1 MIKLNLLRK
10 GEKEEDT
17 IEGKTTSPELR
28 TAIKFETKSASKIDK
43 NGIEDI
49 EIIPIKRPYS
59 YVRIIYNHNNNEY
72 SYNVVEPK
80 LTEDEKKSLDF
91 IEDSLIKTLD
101 YELEEIGE
109 ESVEKYLK
117 ESIDEI
123 IDDYSLDIDEKLKNK
138 LFYYVCRDFIGF
150 GKIDIFMKDLQLE
163 DISCDGPGVPIFLF
177 HRKYESIR
185 TNVIFDT
192 EEELDSYVIKLVQ
205 RSGKHISVAN
215 PIVDATLMDGSRL
228 QATLSQEV
236 TPRGSSFT
244 IRKFREDPLTPP
256 DLVASNTMS
265 PEMAAY
271 LWLAVQYGE
280 SMICSGGTASGK
292 TSTLNATCL
301 FIPPSMKIVS
311 IEDTRELN
319 LPHEN
324 WIAGLTRGGFGNN
337 NNGNAIGEI
346 DMYELMRAALR
357 QRPQYMIVGEVR
369 GKETYTLFQ
378 AMATG
383 HTTYSTMHADSA
395 QSIVHRLESPPINLP
410 RILLSALDIVILQGQ
425 VRLQDNM
432 VRRVKEIIEFVGIE
446 PHTNEIT
453 TNSVFV
459 WTPNGDRF
467 KFTGHSALFDKI
479 AIRKNKTRKE
489 IIEEWERRTEIISW
503 MQKTNTRSYLD
514 VAKIIS
520 SYYKEPEKTLNHL
533 RRDLNNFN

>member
-1 MIKLNLLRK
+1 MIGGKKMLKINVLK
-10 GEKEEDT
+10 KEEKEIMPRIKT
-17 IEGKTTSPELR
+17 SIKIETNPYLNVREK
-28 TAIKFETKSASKIDK
+28 
-43 NGIEDI
+43 DI
-49 EIIPIKRPYS
+49 EEIEVVPIKEPYS
-59 YVRIIYNHNNNEY
+59 YVRIIYDKINHEY
-72 SYNVVEPK
+72 IYNVVEPK
-80 LTEDEKKSLDF
+80 LTDKEKKDLEF

-101 YELEEIGE
+101 YELEEIDE
-109 ESVEKYLK
+109 ETVENFLRQ
-117 ESIDEI
+117 SIDEI
-123 IDDYSLDIDEKLKNK
+123 ISDYSLEIDKDSKEKI
-138 LFYYVCRDFIGF
+138 FYYVCRDFIGF
-150 GKIDIFMKDLQLE
+150 GKIDVFMKDLQLE
-163 DISCDGPGVPIFLF
+163 DISCDGPCVPIFLF

-185 TNVIFDT
+185 TNVLFESD
-192 EEELDSYVIKLVQ
+192 EELDSFVIKLVQ
-205 RSGKHISVAN
+205 KSGKHISVAN
-215 PIVDATLMDGSRL
+215 PIVDATLSDGSRL
-228 QATLSQEV
+228 QATLAQEV

-265 PEMAAY
+265 AEMAAY

-280 SMICSGGTASGK
+280 SMMCSGGTASGK
-292 TSTLNATCL
+292 TSTLNAICL

-337 NNGNAIGEI
+337 NGNTLGEI
-346 DMYELMRAALR
+346 DMYELMRTALR
-357 QRPQYMIVGEVR
+357 QRPQYLIVGEVR

-425 VRLQDNM
+425 VRLKDNM
-432 VRRVKEIIEFVGIE
+432 VRRIKEIIEFVGIE

-453 TNSVFV
+453 TNSVFI

-467 KFTGHSALFDKI
+467 KFMGHSALFDKI
-479 AIRKNKTRKE
+479 AIRKNITRKE
-489 IIEEWERRTEIISW
+489 VMEEWERRVEIINW
-503 MQKTNTRSYLD
+503 MQKTKTRSYID
-514 VAKIIS
+514 VAKITS
-520 SYYKEPEKTLNHL
+520 SYYKEPEKTLEKI
-533 RRDLNNFN
+533 RRDLKLL